1 MTSPQPIDDTCDWL
15 FIYLHLTLSL
25 NQLSVSIQ
33 GSLEMLLLPIHAFFY
48 SEDCGGSWSWLRG
61 KGFWE
66 PADKPTRLQK
76 QRRHTISEMA
86 GATVLYL
93 AGNKIKWWFVS
104 IFSPSYTIS
113 EGVPPGMHFGSYG
126 STPQPIPRFQHPS
139 HELLQDNGFTQQL
152 YHKYHSK
159 CLKGLL
165 IFGEIFAFSFHL
177 NLDSSA
183 LFCYKSKLASC

>member
-1 MTSPQPIDDTCDWL
+1 
-15 FIYLHLTLSL
+15 
-25 NQLSVSIQ
+25 
-33 GSLEMLLLPIHAFFY
+33 MLLLPIHASFY

-61 KGFWE
+61 QGSWV
-66 PADKPTRLQK
+66 LQ
-76 QRRHTISEMA
+76 ISPRDYRNNA
-86 GATVLYL
+86 AIQSQWWQGQLYL
-93 AGNKIKWWFVS
+93 AGNKRKWWFVS

-165 IFGEIFAFSFHL
+165 MFGEIFAFSFQL

-183 LFCYKSKLASC
+183 LF